1 MIRVKTKCN
10 KTKVAPSVEYMRLPR
25 PGAHPDQSLVPM
37 ESNFLVQHAFNVHEV
52 EETAEEAPALTL
64 DIALKF

>member
-1 MIRVKTKCN
+1 MIRVKTKCK
-10 KTKVAPSVEYMRLPR
+10 KTKVVPSVDYMRLPR

-37 ESNFLVQHAFNVHEV
+37 ESNFLVQHAFNIHEV